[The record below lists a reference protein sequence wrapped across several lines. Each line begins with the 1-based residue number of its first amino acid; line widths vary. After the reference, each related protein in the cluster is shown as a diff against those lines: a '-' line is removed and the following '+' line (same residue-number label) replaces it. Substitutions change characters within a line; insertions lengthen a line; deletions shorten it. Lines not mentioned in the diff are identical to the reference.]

1 MYTDDVMQNILH
13 DMMVMADEKI
23 RTKMLGTTR
32 ARATQTEHVIAEV
45 CNVGVQTKDEKVVP
59 VNNSDTPFAPLSF
72 GERVILML
80 VLAFFSVCFMCL
92 LHIVFGRDDI
102 EVEMFANDTMVCRA
116 FESYDN

>member
-1 MYTDDVMQNILH
+1 
-13 DMMVMADEKI
+13 
-23 RTKMLGTTR
+23 MLGTTR

-92 LHIVFGRDDI
+92 LHVVFGRDDI
-102 EVEMFANDTMVCRA
+102 QCLQMTRWFAGRSSLMIIDLIFFPCFPRT
-116 FESYDN
+116 